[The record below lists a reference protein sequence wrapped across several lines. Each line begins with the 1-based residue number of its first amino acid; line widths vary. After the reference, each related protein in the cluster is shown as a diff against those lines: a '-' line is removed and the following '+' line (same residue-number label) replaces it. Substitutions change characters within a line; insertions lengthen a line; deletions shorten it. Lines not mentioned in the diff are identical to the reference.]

1 MAKNK
6 TDNCNPAE
14 KDGTKARRS
23 RCGRFSPLTGGML
36 RVSALLLCVLI
47 AGFSASCGGNKRP
60 ATVKVRGT
68 VQWQGQPAAGA
79 QVILHPVSATGAM
92 EKIRPNGRTDSAG
105 VFELSSF
112 LPGDGCPAG
121 EYRVTVVWPQTK
133 PGATREDAEEGPD
146 RLKGKYADP
155 ETSGL
160 TVTVRA
166 DQPEL
171 PPIVLR

>member
-1 MAKNK
+1 MSERKVNQNGSSIA
-6 TDNCNPAE
+6 A
-14 KDGTKARRS
+14 GGS
-23 RCGRFSPLTGGML
+23 GRFVRQAS
-36 RVSALLLCVLI
+36 LLLCVLCV
-47 AGFSASCGGNKRP
+47 GFLTACGGNKRP

-68 VQWQGQPAAGA
+68 LQWQGQPAAGA
-79 QVILHPVSATGAM
+79 QVILHPVAPTGVM

-105 VFELSSF
+105 TFELTSF
-112 LPGDGCPAG
+112 MSGDGCPAG
-121 EYRVTVVWPQTK
+121 EYRVTVIWPQIK
-133 PGATREDAEEGPD
+133 PGATGEDAEEGPD

-166 DQPEL
+166 NQPEL